1 MKKKIWVV
9 IPAYNEGETIGAVL
23 DDLKKKE
30 IPVLVIDDG
39 SQDST
44 AEVVEG
50 KGVLLIRNERNL
62 GKGLALKKGI
72 DYLFKNEDFDYVI
85 TMDADNQHSSEDLDK
100 FLKAA
105 ENNDDFV
112 VGNRMQNPE
121 GMPKI
126 RVFTNKLMSWLISK
140 ITKQKIPDSQ
150 CGFRL
155 IKRKVLEK
163 LNIET
168 NKFQIESEI
177 IIKAA
182 RLGVPI
188 KFIPIRSI
196 YYKKALS
203 KIHPL
208 LDTLRFIRFLFHLY
222 KKRTD
227 ERE

>member
-1 MKKKIWVV
+1 MANEQYYTIEEVAKMLKVAYLTVYRWIQAGKLIAYKAGKQYRIKK
-9 IPAYNEGETIGAVL
+9 
-23 DDLKKKE
+23 
-30 IPVLVIDDG
+30 
-39 SQDST
+39 Q
-44 AEVVEG
+44 
-50 KGVLLIRNERNL
+50 
-62 GKGLALKKGI
+62 
-72 DYLFKNEDFDYVI
+72 
-85 TMDADNQHSSEDLDK
+85 DLDK

-182 RLGVPI
+182 RLGILI
-188 KFIPIRSI
+188 KSIPIRSI
-196 YYKKALS
+196 YYEKALS

-208 LDTLRFIRFLFHLY
+208 LDTLRFIKFLFRLY
-222 KKRTD
+222 KKKTD
-227 ERE
+227 ERK